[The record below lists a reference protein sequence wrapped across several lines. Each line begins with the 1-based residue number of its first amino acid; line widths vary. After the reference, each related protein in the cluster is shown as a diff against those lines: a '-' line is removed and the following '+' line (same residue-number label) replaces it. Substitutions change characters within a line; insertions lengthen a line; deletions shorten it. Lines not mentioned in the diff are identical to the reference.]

1 MVIGRGAAII
11 LALAA
16 VTPVVA
22 QPQRPGFRAPDPT
35 PEAVSATE
43 DFPYLP
49 PPPGARLI
57 ETRTIAGPLELW
69 PATADDEAVL
79 AGMSYVRKTYAPA
92 NAPAAAPFVIW
103 YRDALFVSGWHVIG
117 ATRVDDKTPV
127 EGSVNIAAHY
137 REQGRNVYARVT
149 QVPDGSVHISVAD
162 VGAEDWAAAIVRDCR
177 MRVPSIHF
185 DLDAASM
192 KLAVSQPTLR
202 KLAELLAGPPV
213 KRAEIQGHVDSIGEA
228 GATARQQLSEKRAQA
243 VMAWLTLHG
252 GVPAA
257 RLTAKGDGR
266 SRPIAENDTDLGR
279 ALNRRIEIAVE
290 GCTR

>member
-1 MVIGRGAAII
+1 MVRTAAIVPI
-11 LALAA
+11 VALATA
-16 VTPVVA
+16 ALLA
-22 QPQRPGFRAPDPT
+22 QPQRPAFRTPDPL
-35 PEAVSATE
+35 PETVPGAD

-57 ETRTIAGPLELW
+57 ETRSVAGPLELW

-79 AGMSYVRKTYAPA
+79 AGMSYVRKSYAPLK
-92 NAPAAAPFVIW
+92 APAAAPFVIW

-117 ATRVDDKTPV
+117 TTRVDDKTPV

-149 QVPDGSVHISVAD
+149 QEPDGSVQISVAD
-162 VGAEDWAAAIVRDCR
+162 VGAEEWAAAIARDCAL
-177 MRVPSIHF
+177 RVPSIHF
-185 DLDAASM
+185 DLDVASV
-192 KLAVSQPTLR
+192 KLAASQPTLR
-202 KLAELLAGPPV
+202 KLSELLSGQSV
-213 KRAEIQGHVDSIGEA
+213 KRVEIQGHMDSLGEA
-228 GATARQQLSEKRAQA
+228 GAMARQGLSEKRAQA
-243 VMAWLTLHG
+243 VTAWLTVHG

-257 RLTAKGDGR
+257 KLTAKGYGR

-279 ALNRRIEIAVE
+279 ALNRRIEITVE

>member
-22 QPQRPGFRAPDPT
+22 QPQRPGFRAPDPM
-35 PEAVSATE
+35 PETVSTTE

-57 ETRTIAGPLELW
+57 ETRTSAGPLELW

-79 AGMSYVRKTYAPA
+79 AGMSYVRKTYAPT
-92 NAPAAAPFVIW
+92 NSPAAAPFVIW

-149 QVPDGSVHISVAD
+149 QEPDGSVHISVAD
-162 VGAEDWAAAIVRDCR
+162 VGAEDWAAAIVGDCR

-202 KLAELLAGPPV
+202 KLAELLAGPSV
-213 KRAEIQGHVDSIGEA
+213 KRVEIQGHVDSIGEA

-243 VMAWLTLHG
+243 VVAWLTLHG